1 MSAPSCRATPLT
13 PLRSVSSARA
23 KFACADYS
31 RIYFSGKVLASIF
44 RRNVFCKLNF
54 VSLQEFCDWA
64 FAKDFDLEDDIDSQ
78 ADDEEEG

>member
-1 MSAPSCRATPLT
+1 MTMG
-13 PLRSVSSARA
+13 
-23 KFACADYS
+23 KFWHLEA
-31 RIYFSGKVLASIF
+31 LIF

-54 VSLQEFCDWA
+54 VFLQEFCDWA